1 MPSTHTGNMVTAVT
15 PPIKMVITGGWFA
28 FMALFYPHSKGYM
41 HDINPFHSIPLES
54 IFSKSISMLR
64 PHTLVIL
71 PLFQLNQ
78 ENPTWKY
85 VMAAMIP
92 RIPSLTYSEVTTYFI
107 HIFHEVVKKLPI
119 NLLLPLGYT
128 CGSYCLFFIVF
139 QAFIQGNLER
149 LTHIQQQET
158 NDSKSLFCYNVFAQ
172 LSSNLFIL

>member
-1 MPSTHTGNMVTAVT
+1 MKNNNDNNGYSWYNNRYPLFTGKKCGYYPAGQRMSMPSTHTGNMVTAVT

-78 ENPTWKY
+78 ENPT
-85 VMAAMIP
+85 
-92 RIPSLTYSEVTTYFI
+92 
-107 HIFHEVVKKLPI
+107 
-119 NLLLPLGYT
+119 
-128 CGSYCLFFIVF
+128 
-139 QAFIQGNLER
+139 
-149 LTHIQQQET
+149 
-158 NDSKSLFCYNVFAQ
+158 
-172 LSSNLFIL
+172 